1 MAFDLDSFRNKMQD
15 GGARP
20 SLFEMEIIFPLPG
33 GGAGTDS
40 ARFLTKVAEIPGS
53 TIGVITVPYFGRQ
66 LKVAGDRTFATLSV
80 TVLNDEAYALRAK
93 FEQWMNKIARHAVSV
108 GSTQLD
114 FYQTDLVLHHQ
125 KRSGLTAA
133 VYKLTGAFPTTVST
147 IGLDWSSE
155 AIEEYTVEF
164 QYQYWT
170 SSTLRQQNGDI
181 DGGGDVNLPSLI
193 QGNLL
198 GGDG

>member
-20 SLFEMEIIFPLPG
+20 SLFEMEINFPVGGPG
-33 GGAGTDS
+33 GQNDTEN
-40 ARFLTKVAEIPGS
+40 ARFLTKISEIPGS

-66 LKVAGDRTFATLSV
+66 LKIAGDRTFATLSV

-93 FEQWMNKIARHAVSV
+93 FEQWMDKIARHEVSI
-108 GSTQLD
+108 GSTRLD
-114 FYQTDLVLHHQ
+114 FYQVDLALRQ
-125 KRSGLTAA
+125 LKRSGGMSAEY
-133 VYKLTGAFPTTVST
+133 VFVSAFPTALGT
-147 IGLDWSSE
+147 IALDWSSE

-170 SSTLRQQNGDI
+170 SSTLSQAGVGI
-181 DGGGDVNLPSLI
+181 EIGVTAG
-193 QGNLL
+193 
-198 GGDG
+198 